1 MRGRKFLAISLF
13 CLSAV
18 SVFAQQPSQEFRFVV
33 LGTLVGNNSGQNSF
47 AVLYDIEKNKQSIFS
62 QGSVIDSWRIKSIR
76 RGKVVFERNGIEKS
90 VELPPEPE
98 KKAFIPINKK
108 EQVLN
113 RIAFSKNYPDLNA
126 VLKAV
131 SISPYIEDGK
141 LIGLKIDSMDKNLSK
156 MSRIKEGDIV
166 LEVNNQ
172 KVNSLS
178 QFLTLYETI
187 KSAPKVN
194 VKIKRGRK
202 VISYIYHMNWDM

>member
-1 MRGRKFLAISLF
+1 MLTSLF
-13 CLSAV
+13 CLSAI
-18 SVFAQQPSQEFRFVV
+18 SVFAQQPSQEFRFIV
-33 LGTLVGNNSGQNSF
+33 LGTLVGNNRGQNSL

-76 RGKVVFERNGIEKS
+76 RGRVVFEKNGTEKS

-126 VLKAV
+126 VLKTV
-131 SISPYIEDGK
+131 NVSPYIENGK

-172 KVNSLS
+172 KANSLS

-187 KSAPKVN
+187 KSASKVN
-194 VKIKRGRK
+194 VKIKRGK
-202 VISYIYHMNWDM
+202 KIICYIYHMNWDM